1 MGNDEVPLFSES
13 QPLSNSLSRIVVR
26 RTVAVPAMS
35 EAIIPGE
42 LKRGLGRNVW
52 ATIEP
57 MENSKCN
64 LLVARTLV
72 DVTVKEL
79 PVRVMNLTNDYI
91 SLKRGTVIALCA
103 PVTCVSSVKQQSS
116 EEPVKVYKV
125 EKNFQRIL

>member
-1 MGNDEVPLFSES
+1 MMFSES
-13 QPLSNSLSRIVVR
+13 QPLANSLTRNVVR

-52 ATIEP
+52 AIIEP

-72 DVTVKEL
+72 DVTVK
-79 PVRVMNLTNDYI
+79 
-91 SLKRGTVIALCA
+91 
-103 PVTCVSSVKQQSS
+103 
-116 EEPVKVYKV
+116 
-125 EKNFQRIL
+125 